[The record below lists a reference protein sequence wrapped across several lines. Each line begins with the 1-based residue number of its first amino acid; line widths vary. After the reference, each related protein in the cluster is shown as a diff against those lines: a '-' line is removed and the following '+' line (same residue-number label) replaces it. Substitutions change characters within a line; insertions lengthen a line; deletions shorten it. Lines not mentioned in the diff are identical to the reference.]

1 MFVSTINA
9 ISQSGQAYS
18 HKNLGPA
25 RSENSAAAPPAKG
38 PENTGPWGKILP
50 AAAEKGTQPFQSS
63 GGRPVLLGNHLPL
76 EFRDLFQPLAA

>member
-9 ISQSGQAYS
+9 ISQSGQAILN
-18 HKNLGPA
+18 KILVLQGVKVC
-25 RSENSAAAPPAKG
+25 RSPLQKPRKIPGHGE
-38 PENTGPWGKILP
+38 KILP